1 MVVFIV
7 ETYVVKPERQAEFTA
22 YKRKWKKFFTLKEK
36 PQLFKKVKSQKMFA
50 QVFGGNS
57 NGYVE
62 IWEFDNLA
70 DLEKFFNRLMKSDYA
85 TKLAPEFASLIV
97 PATRSMSI
105 WNSVE

>member
-1 MVVFIV
+1 MAVFIV
-7 ETYVVKPERQAEFTA
+7 ETYVIKPEKQAEFTA
-22 YKRKWKKFFTLKEK
+22 YKRKWKKFFTFKEK
-36 PQLFKKVKSQKMFA
+36 PQLFKEVKSQKMFT